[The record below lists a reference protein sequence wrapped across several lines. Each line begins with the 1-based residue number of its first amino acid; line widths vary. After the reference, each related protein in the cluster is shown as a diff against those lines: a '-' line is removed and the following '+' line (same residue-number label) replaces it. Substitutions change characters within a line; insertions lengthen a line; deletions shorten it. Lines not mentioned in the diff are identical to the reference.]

1 MKNALAISQLSV
13 GYGHVGVLEDVNL
26 SIPQGTITALLGSNG
41 AGKTTLLKAIS
52 GLLKPTRGTIVF
64 EGIDIAGARPNLIV
78 RAGVLQVPEG
88 RGLFRQQSV
97 RANLD
102 LGLYGCSFSKRQER
116 DRLDQVLSLFPVLA
130 ERIASVAGVLSGG
143 QQQMLA
149 IGQALMRS
157 PKLLMLDEP
166 SLGLAPV
173 IVTQVMDT
181 LQRLRS
187 EGTTILLVEQMVER
201 ALAIAD
207 YAYVLQSGRVMGHGT
222 PFELARSE
230 LIRTAYLGPAHA
242 SVPASVRT
250 NVKAPDHNGA
260 K

>member
-1 MKNALAISQLSV
+1 MTNALAISQLRV
-13 GYGHVGVLEDVNL
+13 GYGHVGVLEDVTL
-26 SIPQGTITALLGSNG
+26 SVRQGAITALLGSNG
-41 AGKTTLLKAIS
+41 AGKTTLLKAVS
-52 GLLKPTRGTIVF
+52 GLLKPTHGSIVF
-64 EGIDIAGARPNLIV
+64 EGTDIAGAHPNRIV
-78 RAGVLQVPEG
+78 CAGLAQVPEG

-102 LGLYGCSFSKRQER
+102 LGLYGCGLSKREER
-116 DRLDQVLSLFPVLA
+116 DRLDQVLGLFPVLA
-130 ERIASVAGVLSGG
+130 ERIGSIAGVLSGG

-181 LQRLRS
+181 LVRLRS

-201 ALAIAD
+201 ALEIAD

-222 PFELARSE
+222 PADLASGE
-230 LIRTAYLGPAHA
+230 LIRAAYLGSATARTHEHA
-242 SVPASVRT
+242 GGKVAALS
-250 NVKAPDHNGA
+250 
-260 K
+260 

>member
-1 MKNALAISQLSV
+1 MTSELIISQLDV
-13 GYGHVGVLEDVNL
+13 GYGHVGVLENVNL
-26 SIPQGTITALLGSNG
+26 TVRQGSITALLGSNG

-52 GLLKPTRGTIVF
+52 GLLKPGRGSILYQGV
-64 EGIDIAGARPNLIV
+64 DIASAHPNRIV
-78 RAGVLQVPEG
+78 QAGLTQVPEG

-102 LGLYGCSFSKRQER
+102 LGLYGCGLTAAEER
-116 DRLDQVLSLFPVLA
+116 ARLNEVLTMFPVLA
-130 ERIASVAGVLSGG
+130 ERIGSIAGLLSGG

-173 IVTQVMDT
+173 IVTQVMET
-181 LQRLRS
+181 LERLRS
-187 EGTTILLVEQMVER
+187 QGTTILLVEQMVER
-201 ALAIAD
+201 ALEIAD

-222 PFELARSE
+222 PEELAKGDLVRA
-230 LIRTAYLGPAHA
+230 AYLG
-242 SVPASVRT
+242 SVDART
-250 NVKAPDHNGA
+250 RENSDDAIGILQ
-260 K
+260 

>member
-1 MKNALAISQLSV
+1 MMNALAISQLSV

-26 SIPQGTITALLGSNG
+26 SVRQGTITALLGSNG

-52 GLLKPTRGTIVF
+52 GLLKPTRGSIVYD
-64 EGIDIAGARPNLIV
+64 GTDIAGAHPNRIV
-78 RAGVLQVPEG
+78 QAGVLQVPEG

-102 LGLYGCSFSKRQER
+102 LGLYGCGLSKRQER

-130 ERIASVAGVLSGG
+130 ERAASIAGVLSGG

-181 LQRLRS
+181 LQRLRG

-201 ALAIAD
+201 ALEIAD
-207 YAYVLQSGRVMGHGT
+207 YAYVLQSGRVMGYGT
-222 PFELARSE
+222 PSELAGGE

-242 SVPASVRT
+242 NAHVSESANRESPT
-250 NVKAPDHNGA
+250 NNGA
-260 K
+260 Q

>member
-1 MKNALAISQLSV
+1 MTSELVISQLSV
-13 GYGHVGVLEDVNL
+13 GYGHVGVLDGVTL
-26 SIPQGTITALLGSNG
+26 TVRQGSITALLGSNG
-41 AGKTTLLKAIS
+41 AGKTTLLKAVS
-52 GLLKPTRGTIVF
+52 GLLKPSHGSIVF
-64 EGIDIAGARPNLIV
+64 QGADIASAHPNRIV
-78 RAGVLQVPEG
+78 QAGLAQVPEG

-102 LGLYGCSFSKRQER
+102 LGLYGCGLTKSEER
-116 DRLDQVLSLFPVLA
+116 ARLDEVFGLFPVLA
-130 ERIASVAGVLSGG
+130 ERIGSVAGVLSGG

-181 LQRLRS
+181 LVRLRAQ
-187 EGTTILLVEQMVER
+187 GTTILLVEQMVER
-201 ALAIAD
+201 ALEIAD

-222 PFELARSE
+222 PSDLASGD
-230 LIRTAYLGPAHA
+230 LIRAAYLGSANARPHEHA
-242 SVPASVRT
+242 GVESAALS
-250 NVKAPDHNGA
+250 
-260 K
+260 